1 MLEIKGLSKTYTVRG
16 RNVEALVDI
25 SFSCKPGDFTVVC
38 GHSGC
43 GKSTLILAIGS
54 MLRPTSGNIAYK
66 GKDIYRFS
74 AGKCNRYRKYTVGFI
89 FQRFFLIP
97 YISAHDNILLPLP
110 PRSRNKARLKAAALA
125 ERLGITGRLEHMPPQ
140 LSVGEMQ
147 RVATARAL
155 ITDPEIIL
163 ADEPT
168 GNLDPS
174 NADVIAD
181 CLSEEAEKGRIII
194 LATHDKALTQLGSKR
209 IDLKEGRMKE

>member
-1 MLEIKGLSKTYTVRG
+1 
-16 RNVEALVDI
+16 
-25 SFSCKPGDFTVVC
+25 
-38 GHSGC
+38 
-43 GKSTLILAIGS
+43 

-97 YISAHDNILLPLP
+97 YISARDNILLPLP
-110 PRSRNKARLKAAALA
+110 PRSRNKARSKAAALA

-155 ITDPEIIL
+155 ITDPEILL

-168 GNLDPS
+168 GNLDAA
-174 NADVIAD
+174 NTNIIAD
-181 CLSEEAEKGRIII
+181 CLAEEATKNRIVI
-194 LATHDKALTQLGSKR
+194 LATHDEGLTQVADKR
-209 IDLKEGRMKE
+209 IDLKKGRIV